1 VKSEEGHGS
10 TFCVKLPLLSG
21 AVSPPPVAPAVL
33 RGAHALVFEQNAQ
46 SAEAI
51 VEVCEAAGMQA
62 EAVSSIDQLGDLHN
76 EPKAD
81 ERRLVLVVDAPRGID
96 LERAGA
102 LTRKLLGADT
112 PLVYLHYPRRNPG
125 VSDPAAG
132 RAFKPVNAVQLW
144 QAMATV
150 VAPGLPDAHS
160 ASPVPSDRQRGNNVG
175 RVLVAEDDNINGK
188 LIDSLLRQ
196 AGCDVTLKR
205 DGEAAFDAA
214 SAKGFDLAFVD
225 LRMPRMDGIGFAR
238 AYRAQ
243 EPAGQHLPIVA
254 ITADAA
260 EDARAECLRA
270 GMDEFVTK
278 PVDPQVLQEL
288 LLRYGLIGDRP

>member
-1 VKSEEGHGS
+1 
-10 TFCVKLPLLSG
+10 VKLPLLSG
-21 AVSPPPVAPAVL
+21 SVSPPPVAPAVL